1 MWIFRPSK
9 LHPKKVSEN
18 NVDFSA
24 REITPKKIHGKQQV
38 FQTSKLRQK
47 KLCGTDM
54 DFSISE
60 ITSKKFVEM
69 TWKLVEIWS
78 STYRLALSTI
88 SSI

>member
-38 FQTSKLRQK
+38 FRTSKLRKNVIMFFFKQEWLK
-47 KLCGTDM
+47 I
-54 DFSISE
+54 SI
-60 ITSKKFVEM
+60 VQ
-69 TWKLVEIWS
+69 
-78 STYRLALSTI
+78 
-88 SSI
+88 